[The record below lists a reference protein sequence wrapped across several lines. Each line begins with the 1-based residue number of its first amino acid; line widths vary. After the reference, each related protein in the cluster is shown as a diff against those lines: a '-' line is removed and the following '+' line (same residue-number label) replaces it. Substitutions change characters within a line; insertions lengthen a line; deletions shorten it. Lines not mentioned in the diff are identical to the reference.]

1 MRIRLLTILAAA
13 AILFGCTE
21 KNGTTPDN
29 IDTDLS
35 GAPELPADPQPENIS
50 FDHRIMLLQHTGT
63 GCSNC
68 PRMMTSLKEL
78 SQDKE
83 YNSKYV
89 HVAAHSY
96 NSDDPCYSTAAK
108 QISDPFCTA
117 WPELSFNL
125 SGEKTDG
132 DSAIPTIKQFI
143 DKLHKETAD
152 VGIAAAAKIMNDGKL
167 GIIAELKAAV
177 ENNYRIAVW
186 LLEDGI
192 ESEQMGATAEW
203 QHTHNNALR
212 AMAGSSL
219 NLRIYGAKA
228 GLIPSG
234 EKYASTF
241 VIEMEEGWKSENCKV
256 LILANAHQPDGR
268 VDVANCVICPIGKS
282 VTYDYR

>member
-1 MRIRLLTILAAA
+1 MRVRLLTILAAA

-35 GAPELPADPQPENIS
+35 GAPELPADPQPENTS
-50 FDHRIMLLQHTGT
+50 FSHRIMLLQHTGT

-167 GIIAELKAAV
+167 GIIVELKAAV